1 MKYLLPLLLLV
12 LLSPSLSGQEL
23 NLDVQVTAG
32 RTTKI
37 DPKVFQTL
45 EKELEAFFNN
55 TKWTEDE
62 FEDFEKIEGSLNVT
76 VTEDLSANSFSADIF
91 MQTIRPVYQSNYKSP
106 VLNYVDKGLII
117 SYTELQPIQNS
128 FNNYIDPL
136 SSLMT
141 YYAYL
146 MLGFDYDS
154 FAPFGGDEHFRT
166 VQNVLSSVP
175 QSAAAGTAWDVAFKS
190 NTSRYNIIT
199 ELLSPRGR
207 PYRQAMHEYHIKS
220 LDKMHEDPSK
230 ARAVMMSAI
239 TAVDQVN
246 SSILNSGIIQMFGD
260 CKRDE
265 IIEIFKG
272 AGRGDQTKIYE
283 LMIRIDP
290 SRTSRYSAIR

>member
-1 MKYLLPLLLLV
+1 MKYLLPLLLV

-220 LDKMHEDPSK
+220 LDKMYDDPGK